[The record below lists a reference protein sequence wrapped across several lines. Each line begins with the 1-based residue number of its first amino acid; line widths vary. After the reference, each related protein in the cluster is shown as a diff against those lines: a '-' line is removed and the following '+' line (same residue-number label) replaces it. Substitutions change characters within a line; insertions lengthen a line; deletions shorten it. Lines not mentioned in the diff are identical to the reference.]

1 MFILR
6 FLRRPWSFALALALV
21 VALPA
26 PTAQQG
32 PESRYLLAQAFHI
45 PSEYTNQ
52 ESSYFSI
59 VEGHN
64 GNIYVGTAKYGVN
77 AYLIEF
83 NPVKMIARMVVD
95 VHRAIM
101 KFLKGFGAQAKIHT
115 RNNVGKSGKI
125 YIGSK
130 QGYPEKNEK
139 RTDYPGG
146 YVLTYDPKTG
156 KTEHFGIAKKH
167 HGIISVM
174 PDEDRGVAYIS
185 TCDDGRPIEHSHFM
199 ILDLKKKTYRDLG
212 DTEHSYAF
220 IVLDNQGRA
229 YHPVRGGLIARY
241 DPARDKLEKLPVTVD
256 GAAPPKDITKD
267 GAILNWETSPDKKTL
282 YAIEMST
289 NQLFSFD
296 LTASGNSIPGKKLGA
311 LLSGGKSTDCRAL
324 AVSPKGIAWA
334 TVTTPGKEGAD
345 FHLVSYHPRD
355 KGPRD
360 LGQVGIAN
368 ADYTPFK
375 DAKGKPLPWH
385 HCVRKAKDGTLL
397 PFVPLGICA
406 AQDGSVYATTL
417 APLTILRFSPEVLK
431 KAEAK

>member
-6 FLRRPWSFALALALV
+6 FLRRPWTFALALALV

-26 PTAQQG
+26 PTAQQE
-32 PESRYLLAQAFHI
+32 PASPWLMAQAYHI

-59 VEGHN
+59 IEGHN

-77 AYLIEF
+77 CFLIEF
-83 NPVKMIARMVVD
+83 NPANAIMRMVVD

-146 YVLTYDPKTG
+146 YVLTYDPKTK

-174 PDEDRGVAYIS
+174 PDEERGVAYIS

-199 ILDLKKKTYRDLG
+199 ILDLKKKTYEDLG
-212 DTEHSYAF
+212 DCEHSYAF
-220 IVLDNQGRA
+220 IVLDHKGRA

-241 DPARDKLEKLPVTVD
+241 DPDTDKLEKLPVTVD

-267 GAILNWETSPDKKTL
+267 GAILNWEISPDKKTL
-282 YAIEMST
+282 YAIELFT
-289 NQLFSFD
+289 NQLYSFD
-296 LTASGNSIPGKKLGA
+296 LTASGGNIPGKKLGA
-311 LLSGGKSTDCRAL
+311 LLPGAKSTDCRAM
-324 AVSPKGIAWA
+324 AVGPKGVVWA
-334 TVTTPGKEGAD
+334 TVTMPGKDGSE
-345 FHLVSYHPRD
+345 FHLVSYQPGQ
-355 KGPRD
+355 KAPRD

-368 ADYTPFK
+368 PDYTPFK

-385 HCVRKAKDGTLL
+385 HGTRKAKDGTLL
-397 PFVPLGICA
+397 PLYPLGICA
-406 AQDGSVYATTL
+406 AHDGSVYATTL
-417 APLTILRFSPEVLK
+417 APLTILRFSPKVLK
-431 KAEAK
+431 KKD